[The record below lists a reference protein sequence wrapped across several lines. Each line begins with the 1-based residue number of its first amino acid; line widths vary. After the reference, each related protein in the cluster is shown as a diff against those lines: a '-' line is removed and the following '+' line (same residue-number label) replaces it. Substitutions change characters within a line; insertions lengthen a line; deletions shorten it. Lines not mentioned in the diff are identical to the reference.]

1 VSTIESN
8 IDNYLENSYSSI
20 KIDLKNVRSICVFQ
34 ISAMLLSL
42 AISFDEMQHLRRM
55 SPLNSLI
62 SDLLRQ
68 RLQLL
73 DTNANLPLLS
83 KGLRGIERETL
94 RVDAQGT
101 LMLTPHPIA
110 LGSALTHP
118 LITTDYSESLLE
130 FITPA
135 EPDIAIALDKLD
147 LIHRFSYARFGAQ
160 MLWNNSI
167 PCELPEEKDIPIAW
181 YGTSH
186 IGMIKHVY
194 RRGLA
199 LRYGKSMQCIAG
211 IHYNYS
217 LSEDLWKLL
226 KSDAGDTRS
235 DQDYQSES
243 YVALIR
249 NFHRYSWLLMY
260 LFGASPALSKNFLR
274 GRQHNLE
281 TLSDDTL
288 FLPYATSLRMSDL
301 GYQNNVQDGLVPPY
315 NSLLEYMQSL
325 SLAVRKPH
333 LPYEELGMK
342 KEGEWMQINSNV
354 LQIENEFY
362 ATIRPKRVI
371 KTGERPVEALCARGV
386 QYIEVRCMD
395 VDPFDALGVNLT
407 TSRFLDAFLLFC
419 ALEQSAPTD
428 HAEGE
433 ENLHNFALVV
443 KQGRAPG
450 LMLQNQGKAVS
461 LISWGEQLISHIAS
475 LAALLDKQAGTQA
488 HQESLQ
494 AQRDKLHNPDLTPSA
509 RVLAAIRQE
518 QGSFNQFAL
527 KQSVYFAEHFKA
539 RPLSA
544 DDTAYFDNLAQ
555 LSLTQQAEMEQN
567 QTGSFDEFIEDYR
580 SRTSSQI
587 CCDGL

>member
-1 VSTIESN
+1 
-8 IDNYLENSYSSI
+8 LKSS
-20 KIDLKNVRSICVFQ
+20 
-34 ISAMLLSL
+34 
-42 AISFDEMQHLRRM
+42 
-55 SPLNSLI
+55 I
-62 SDLLRQ
+62 SDLLKQ

-73 DTNANLPLLS
+73 DSDANLPLLS
-83 KGLRGIERETL
+83 QGLRGIERETL
-94 RVDAQGT
+94 RVNDQGK
-101 LMLTPHPIA
+101 LMITPHPVA

-135 EPDIAIALDKLD
+135 EPDISIALNKLD
-147 LIHRFSYARFGAQ
+147 LIHRYSYAHFGEQ
-160 MLWNNSI
+160 MLWNNSM
-167 PCELPEEKDIPIAW
+167 PCDLPEEKDIPIAW

-226 KSDAGDTRS
+226 KTEANDERS
-235 DQDYQSES
+235 DRDYQSES

-260 LFGASPALSKNFLR
+260 LFGASPALSKDFLR

-281 TLSDDTL
+281 SLSDDTL

-315 NSLLEYMQSL
+315 NSLLEYMRSL

-333 LPYEELGMK
+333 SPYEKLGIK
-342 KEGEWMQINSNV
+342 KDGEWIQINANV

-395 VDPFDALGVNLT
+395 VDPFEALGINLE

-419 ALEQSAPTD
+419 ALDESALTNNT
-428 HAEGE
+428 EGE
-433 ENLHNFALVV
+433 ENLSNFALTV
-443 KQGRAPG
+443 KHGRTPN
-450 LMLQNQGKAVS
+450 LMLQNQGTAIS
-461 LISWGEQLISHIAS
+461 LQRWGEQIIAQIAP
-475 LAALLDKQAGTQA
+475 LAALLDKQAGGNE
-488 HQESLQ
+488 HQQSLQ
-494 AQRDKLHNPDLTPSA
+494 TQRGKLQNPDLTPSA
-509 RVLAAIRQE
+509 KVLAAIRQE

-527 KQSVYFAEHFKA
+527 KQSRHFAEHFKA
-539 RPLSA
+539 NPPDAETSA
-544 DDTAYFDNLAQ
+544 YYAELTRSSLEQQAQ
-555 LSLTQQAEMEQN
+555 MEQTQQ
-567 QTGSFDEFIEDYR
+567 GSFDEFIEDYR